1 MESWRLDLELGR
13 AERYSMEIGDCRT
26 GEVEMVPP
34 LAGAGLPCARAAV
47 LVQQFVAAA
56 ATEGEGTRSREEY
69 ANVNLILFPTGCNPK
84 NCVFTILPLPLLC
97 HTEKDE
103 G

>member
-56 ATEGEGTRSREEY
+56 ATEVSITS
-69 ANVNLILFPTGCNPK
+69 VIWLFIATDYRLYND
-84 NCVFTILPLPLLC
+84 LY
-97 HTEKDE
+97 
-103 G
+103 

>member
-56 ATEGEGTRSREEY
+56 AATEGEGMRTREVE
-69 ANVNLILFPTGCNPK
+69 K
-84 NCVFTILPLPLLC
+84 NTPM
-97 HTEKDE
+97 
-103 G
+103 